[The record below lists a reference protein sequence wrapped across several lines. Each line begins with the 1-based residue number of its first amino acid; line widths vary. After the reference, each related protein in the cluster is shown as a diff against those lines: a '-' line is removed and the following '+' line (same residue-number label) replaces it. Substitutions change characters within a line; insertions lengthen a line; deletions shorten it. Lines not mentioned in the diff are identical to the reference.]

1 MALIESQSN
10 DTASSSAGDAIREGS
25 VNSMKVDYP
34 TFRKAEIFELPFVIG
49 QGRVLDGQTVPYLD
63 N

>member
-25 VNSMKVDYP
+25 VNSMKVDYQ
-34 TFRKAEIFELPFVIG
+34 KNG
-49 QGRVLDGQTVPYLD
+49 
-63 N
+63 